1 MTRSL
6 CESRS
11 SSLTVWRRGRT
22 ERGDQ
27 CPRPILNYCRDATLM
42 SCLDRNVRN
51 QPACRAEAR
60 SASRSKTR
68 VRVRGALATGGW
80 EPPGAWCLWTCTL
93 VIDPLSWE
101 RRVGEKET
109 EGLMIET
116 IERASGWVVARRKR
130 RLVTCRP
137 SCLHKD
143 RVLRLRFAAP
153 QNIKPLRYF
162 FFYLNFYSIPH
173 RDAYN

>member
-1 MTRSL
+1 
-6 CESRS
+6 
-11 SSLTVWRRGRT
+11 
-22 ERGDQ
+22 
-27 CPRPILNYCRDATLM
+27 M

-80 EPPGAWCLWTCTL
+80 EPTGAWCLWTCTL

-109 EGLMIET
+109 EDLMLES
-116 IERASGWVVARRKR
+116 IERASGWVVARRR
-130 RLVTCRP
+130 RRFVTCRP

-143 RVLRLRFAAP
+143 WVLRLRFASP
-153 QNIKPLRYF
+153 QNIEIRECSQYARECKARQHPQLRHLQPVAQRIKALPR
-162 FFYLNFYSIPH
+162 YLE
-173 RDAYN
+173 